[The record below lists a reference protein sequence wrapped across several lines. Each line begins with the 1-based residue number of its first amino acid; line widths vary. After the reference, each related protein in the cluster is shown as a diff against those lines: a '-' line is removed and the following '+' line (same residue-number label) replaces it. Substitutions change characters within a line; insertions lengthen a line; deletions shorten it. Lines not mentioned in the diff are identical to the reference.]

1 MDASAEMPPL
11 NMGSMPRGRKDVN
24 HPTDRPASSPGG
36 TAEHLLHGAAPWY
49 SKGNPVFSNLDKAIP
64 EEVHA
69 LTAIASHNQR
79 WALILGAS
87 SGFGAAA
94 CLALARGGFNILG
107 VHLDRRATLPNAERI
122 VSDLRAV
129 GRKVRFFNVNAAD
142 PERRAEVLAAARK
155 LLDEEP
161 GHTGINTLLH
171 SLAFGTLK
179 PYLADQADSAI
190 KPADMNMTLDV
201 MAHSLV
207 YWVQDLRSAGLLQ
220 SGAKVFAMTSS
231 GGHRV
236 WKTYGAVSAAKAA
249 LESHI
254 RQLAVELAPLGISA
268 NAIRAG
274 VTDTPA
280 ARRIPG
286 SDVMFERALASNP
299 GRRLTTPEDVGEVL
313 VALSQMN
320 SSWLTGNVI
329 GVDGAEDVAG

>member
-1 MDASAEMPPL
+1 MSII
-11 NMGSMPRGRKDVN
+11 R
-24 HPTDRPASSPGG
+24 
-36 TAEHLLHGAAPWY
+36 AAPPRCAFEAPRALLY
-49 SKGNPVFSNLDKAIP
+49 RALVFITKSGILIRQHSDPKEANPLAAN
-64 EEVHA
+64 
-69 LTAIASHNQR
+69 ASQNQR

-94 CLALARGGFNILG
+94 CLALARSGFNILG

-122 VSDLRAV
+122 ASEIRDLGSR
-129 GRKVRFFNVNAAD
+129 VRFFNVNAAD
-142 PERRAEVLAAARK
+142 PERRAEVLAAGR
-155 LLDEEP
+155 LFMDEKP

-179 PYLADQADSAI
+179 PYIADQADSAI

-207 YWVQDLRSAGLLQ
+207 YWVQDLCAAGLLL

-236 WKTYGAVSAAKAA
+236 WRTYGAVSAAKAA

-274 VTDTPA
+274 VTETPA

-299 GRRLTTPEDVGEVL
+299 GRRLTTPEDVGTVIA
-313 VALSQMN
+313 ALSQMD

-329 GVDGAEDVAG
+329 GVDGAEDIAG